1 MDRISEFAHRVSE
14 FLQQLAESWGGPG
27 LALVAFCDSSFLTLP
42 EVADLLVAVS
52 TIREPHNWFYFA
64 AMTAVGSV
72 LGCYAL
78 FLVGRKGGEAL
89 VRRGFHERHVDRV
102 LEWFRKH
109 GALVLII
116 PAMMPPPMPFKAFV
130 LTAGVS
136 GVRTMP
142 FLIAVGSGRLARYGL
157 VAWLART
164 YGEATRVFIQHNAFS
179 VLWPVLGVAIIAIG
193 GWWLWRR
200 LRTPTA

>member
-52 TIREPHNWFYFA
+52 TIREPHNWFFFA
-64 AMTAVGSV
+64 AVTALGSV
-72 LGCYAL
+72 LGSYAL

-102 LEWFRKH
+102 LEWFRRH
-109 GALVLII
+109 GALVLVL

-130 LTAGVS
+130 VTAGVS
-136 GVRTMP
+136 GVRTLP
-142 FLIAVGSGRLARYGL
+142 FVTAVAVGRLTRYGG

-164 YGEATRVFIQHNAFS
+164 YGEDTLRFIQGNAFS
-179 VLWPVLGVAIIAIG
+179 LLWPVMGAVILAVL

-200 LRTPTA
+200 LRTPT